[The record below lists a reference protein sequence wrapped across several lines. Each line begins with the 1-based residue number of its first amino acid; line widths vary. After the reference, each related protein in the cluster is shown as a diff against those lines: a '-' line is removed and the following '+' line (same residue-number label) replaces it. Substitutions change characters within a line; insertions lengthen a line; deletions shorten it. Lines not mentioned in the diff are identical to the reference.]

1 MRDVASVRTKRAVRA
16 AVSFTAAMA
25 VVGLVPAPALAAPPA
40 HQQPPANV
48 SDALKQYQ
56 DLSAQASAANEQLLA
71 AQVDLQNKQAQLQQ
85 ATNDLAAAEQL
96 QAQALVDEEAFRGQ
110 VDVLTSASF
119 QGARYNKMS
128 ALLTGS
134 SPEDFL
140 ERASALGLIASDN
153 EEALSKLTGAVNQ
166 AAQAREQATDAQARS
181 LEATNAAQQ
190 LTNQISTTKT
200 DLDTKAEAAKDAY
213 DKLSGNDRDGLGGSD
228 LSVYLAPA
236 GTGGAAAG
244 VAMDQRGKMYDWGA
258 SGPNTFDCSGLT
270 LFAYGAV
277 GVDLPHSSRAQYN
290 MGVPVSLGELKAG
303 DLLFYG
309 SSAGSI
315 HHVAMAI
322 SNTELVHAS
331 TTGTP
336 VKTGSAP
343 DEGGRDF
350 LGAKRLAP

>member
-1 MRDVASVRTKRAVRA
+1 MRDVASLRTKRAVRA
-16 AVSFTAAMA
+16 AVSFAAAMA
-25 VVGLVPAPALAAPPA
+25 VVGLVPAQALAVPPA
-40 HQQPPANV
+40 HQQPPT
-48 SDALKQYQ
+48 SESEALKQYQ
-56 DLSAQASAANEQLLA
+56 ELSTQAAAANEQLLA

-85 ATNDLAAAEQL
+85 ATTDLEAAKQML
-96 QAQALVDEEAFRGQ
+96 VQAQADEEAFRDQ

-119 QGARYNKMS
+119 QGARFNKMS

-140 ERASALGLIASDN
+140 ERASALGLLASDN

-166 AAQAREQATDAQARS
+166 ADQARKKSAQAQASAQ
-181 LEATNAAQQ
+181 EATTAQEQ
-190 LTNQISTTKT
+190 LTNQIAANTA
-200 DLDTKAEAAKDAY
+200 DLETKAQAAKDAY
-213 DKLSGNDRDGLGGSD
+213 NKLSGNDKDSLGGSD
-228 LSVYLAPA
+228 NSVYIAPPGA
-236 GTGGAAAG
+236 GGTAAG
-244 VAMDQRGKMYDWGA
+244 VAMEQRGDPYVWGA
-258 SGPNTFDCSGLT
+258 AGPDEFDCSGLT
-270 LFAYGAV
+270 QFAYRAV
-277 GVDLPHSSRAQYN
+277 GVDLPHSSRSQYN
-290 MGVPVSLGELKAG
+290 MGVPVSLGELRAG

-309 SSAGSI
+309 SSPGSI

-343 DEGGRDF
+343 DGGGGDF